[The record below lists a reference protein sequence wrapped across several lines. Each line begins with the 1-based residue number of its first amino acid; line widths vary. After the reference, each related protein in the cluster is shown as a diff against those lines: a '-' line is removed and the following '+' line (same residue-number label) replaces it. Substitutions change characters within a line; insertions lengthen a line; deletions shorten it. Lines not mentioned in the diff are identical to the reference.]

1 MTRFAH
7 LQESQIPTMARIVSD
22 AFNMD
27 EAKCALWIERS
38 KLENWRAL
46 AEGEQILGGLLRF
59 DMGQWYGGRPV
70 GLTGLA
76 GVAISTAGRGRRAG
90 QELMRATLQEIR
102 DQGTALSALYGSITP
117 FYRRCGYERAG
128 SRLMAEVSL
137 RELPGRSGPLEVRDL
152 SEGDHAE
159 VEAFYA
165 QHVRQHGAL
174 LRCPYLWVRV
184 RGPRGKTAQGYGFY
198 RDGRLEGYTYL
209 VKELG
214 DFKHNTLEA
223 TDVVLT
229 TPDAVQTFL
238 GLLAGHRAFF
248 THASWPSP
256 ASSALL
262 LQIPEIW
269 QYGLKLE
276 EHWMLRIV
284 HLERAL
290 TERGYAAHLQG
301 ELHLQVEDPWFEE
314 NSGRWLVK
322 VEGGRATVE
331 RGGDGSVGL
340 DIGALAALYTG
351 FMSAESLA
359 LAGRLS
365 GASEPLALATAVFG
379 SNGPPDLPDFF

>member
-1 MTRFAH
+1 MSSYSRLA
-7 LQESQIPTMARIVSD
+7 EKQIPTMARIVSD
-22 AFNMD
+22 AFNID

-46 AEGEQILGGLLRF
+46 SDSDQLLGGLLRF
-59 DMGQWYGGRPV
+59 PMGQWYGGRAV

-90 QELMRATLQEIR
+90 QELMRETLREIR
-102 DQGTALSALYGSITP
+102 EDGTALSGLYGSITP

-128 SRLMAEVSL
+128 SRFMAEVSL
-137 RELPGRSGPLEVRDL
+137 RELPGRSGPLEVRELGEADQ
-152 SEGDHAE
+152 AE
-159 VEAFYA
+159 VESFSS

-174 LRCPYLWVRV
+174 VRCPYLWVRV

-209 VKELG
+209 LKELG

-229 TPDAVQTFL
+229 TPDAIDSFL

-248 THASWPSP
+248 THARWPSP
-256 ASSALL
+256 PSSALL
-262 LQIPEIW
+262 MLIPEIW
-269 QYGLKLE
+269 QYTVTLE

-284 HLERAL
+284 HLEKAL
-290 TERGYAAHLQG
+290 TERGYAAHHCA

-314 NSGRWLVK
+314 NSGRWLVR
-322 VEGGRATVE
+322 VQDGTATVE
-331 RGGDGSVGL
+331 RGGEGHLSL
-340 DIGALAALYTG
+340 DIGALASLYTG
-351 FMSAESLA
+351 FCSAQSLA
-359 LAGRLS
+359 LARRLTGS
-365 GASEPLALATAVFG
+365 TEHQVLASEVFG
-379 SNGPPDLPDFF
+379 SFGPPDLPDFF